1 MFVTLQPA
9 CIVPAE
15 WATMGN
21 LVKGV
26 GYHLGGRGATSTGST
41 GKLISCNTALRLN
54 LSFVCKH
61 LEEEVGEQLRAA

>member
-1 MFVTLQPA
+1 
-9 CIVPAE
+9 
-15 WATMGN
+15 MGN

-26 GYHLGGRGATSTGST
+26 GYHPGGAGGATSTGST
-41 GKLISCNTALRLN
+41 GKLISCNSALRLN

>member
-1 MFVTLQPA
+1 MFVALQPT

-26 GYHLGGRGATSTGST
+26 GYHPGGGATSTGST

-61 LEEEVGEQLRAA
+61 LEEEVVEQ

>member
-1 MFVTLQPA
+1 
-9 CIVPAE
+9 
-15 WATMGN
+15 MGN

-41 GKLISCNTALRLN
+41 GKLISCNSALRLN